1 MHLPSPAPT
10 TAPTAPHQFDQ
21 AIALQ
26 PGPDGALAGH
36 THPGYANMV
45 GPYGGITAATLLQA
59 VLQHPQRLGD
69 PVALTVNFA
78 GPVGDGP
85 FAIEA
90 QPLRTNRSTQ
100 HWLVTQTPTGPG
112 TDGLPATTATV
123 VTALRR
129 PTWGAT
135 GTPMPE
141 ATPAAQVASET
152 RHPQAPVWLQRY
164 ERRPIHGGLPRVW
177 DGREGPAETLMWV
190 RDQPPRPLC
199 FAALAALADSF
210 VPVVWLRR
218 AHRTLIGTVSMTVYF
233 HTDAAALTAQ
243 GDAPLLAQ
251 ARGQGFAQG
260 FFDHSGLLW
269 SAQGQLLASTQQV
282 VYFKD

>member
-1 MHLPSPAPT
+1 M
-10 TAPTAPHQFDQ
+10 
-21 AIALQ
+21 Q
-26 PGPDGALAGH
+26 PGPDGGWVGH

-45 GPYGGITAATLLQA
+45 GPYGGITAATVLQA

-78 GPVGDGP
+78 GPVGEGP
-85 FAIEA
+85 FRLQA

-100 HWLVTQTPTGPG
+100 HWLVTQSPTGPG
-112 TDGLPATTATV
+112 ADGAPATTATV
-123 VTALRR
+123 VTAQRR
-129 PTWGAT
+129 PTWGAD
-135 GTPMPE
+135 GAAM
-141 ATPAAQVASET
+141 PAAAPAEQVLPEK

-164 ERRPIHGGLPRVW
+164 ERRPLHGGLPAVW
-177 DGREGPAETLMWV
+177 DGREGPADSLMWV

-233 HTDAAALTAQ
+233 HTDAATLAAQ

-251 ARGQGFAQG
+251 ARGQAFHQG
-260 FFDHSGLLW
+260 FFDHHGLLW
-269 SAQGQLLASTQQV
+269 SAQGLLLASTQQV
-282 VYFKD
+282 VYYKD